1 VTEALPSVIT
11 ESMLSGLPFIATHVG
26 GIPEQAGGF
35 GYVLRS
41 GTVDELKIA
50 LIDVLDRY
58 ESFADQAHAMSDYAR
73 STFSIQTMLE
83 RHIQLY
89 ERVTQRPPRRNGRTA
104 LDRLVRRAIRGRG
117 RSSTISP
124 EAQQAVET

>member
-1 VTEALPSVIT
+1 MVYQNDSLANELRQLSKTLGISDRVRFLGKKAPQELADLYQTSDLLVLSSVTEALPSVIT

-50 LIDVLDRY
+50 LI
-58 ESFADQAHAMSDYAR
+58 
-73 STFSIQTMLE
+73 
-83 RHIQLY
+83 
-89 ERVTQRPPRRNGRTA
+89 
-104 LDRLVRRAIRGRG
+104 
-117 RSSTISP
+117 
-124 EAQQAVET
+124 